1 MAEHF
6 IGGNPY
12 TDPAAGNVKDG
23 SVDYYDFDWGSAV
36 IYAAEEETGTGCAT
50 ASACGENSPKQSDD
64 TGYAIG
70 EE

>member
-23 SVDYYDFDWGSAV
+23 SVDYYDFDRRV
-36 IYAAEEETGTGCAT
+36 ICGGKT
-50 ASACGENSPKQSDD
+50 A
-64 TGYAIG
+64 
-70 EE
+70 